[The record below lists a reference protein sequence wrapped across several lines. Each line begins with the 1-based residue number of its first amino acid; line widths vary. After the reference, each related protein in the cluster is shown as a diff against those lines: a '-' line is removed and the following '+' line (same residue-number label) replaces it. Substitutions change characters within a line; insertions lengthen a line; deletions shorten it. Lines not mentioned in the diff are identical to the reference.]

1 MSLKYVV
8 TYKVTGCGE
17 FPWDMLRYDRSS
29 PYSEADSYRMN
40 CSGPLMGQPERTIKL
55 ITYIESLAV
64 RKNGFHPCVKLW
76 ESFGWCVSEISVEK
90 MR

>member
-29 PYSEADSYRMN
+29 PYSEAEDSYRMSRVN
-40 CSGPLMGQPERTIKL
+40 GDERTIKL
-55 ITYIESLAV
+55 LTYVESPKVL
-64 RKNGFHPCVKLW
+64 KLGFKPCVKRW
-76 ESFGWCVSEISVEK
+76 ESFGWSVSEITVEK

>member
-8 TYKVTGCGE
+8 IYKVTGFGE

-29 PYSEADSYRMN
+29 PYSAIRDSYWLNR
-40 CSGPLMGQPERTIKL
+40 SGEYRTIQL
-55 ITYIESLAV
+55 ITHVESPSV
-64 RKNGFHPCVKLW
+64 VKKGSRPCRQRW
-76 ESFGWCVSEISVEK
+76 DSFGWCVSEITVEK

>member
-8 TYKVTGCGE
+8 TYKVTGFGE

-29 PYSEADSYRMN
+29 PYSEAGDSYRMSRVN
-40 CSGPLMGQPERTIKL
+40 GDERTIKL
-55 ITYIESLAV
+55 VTYVESPSV
-64 RKNGFHPCVKLW
+64 VKKGFCPCRQRW
-76 ESFGWCVSEISVEK
+76 DSFGWSVSEITVEK